1 VEPVTVSVLLAD
13 DQELVRASMRMMI
26 DVEPDLEVVAEAADG
41 EAAVELAARLRP
53 DVVVMDVRMPRLD
66 GVAATRRIMAQ
77 TGPPA
82 ILALTTFDLDE
93 YLFGTLQ
100 AGATGFVLKDDPA
113 ATLLDGIRAV
123 ARGDGFVSPG
133 PTRRLIAQ
141 AAGHGIGLVTL
152 TDGLTPREREVLAL
166 VGHALSNSQIARRL
180 CVEESTVKTH
190 VQKLLAKLDVR
201 TRVEAALIANRAGL
215 IEHRSTEPR
224 E

>member
-1 VEPVTVSVLLAD
+1 MTVSVLLAD

-26 DVEPDLEVVAEAADG
+26 DVEADLVVVAEAADG

-66 GVAATRRIMAQ
+66 GVEATRRIMAQ
-77 TGPPA
+77 AGPPA

-100 AGATGFVLKDDPA
+100 AGARGFVLKDDPA

-133 PTRRLIAQ
+133 PTRRLIAR
-141 AAGHGIGLVTL
+141 AAGHGIGLATL
-152 TDGLTPREREVLAL
+152 PDGLTPREREVLAL
-166 VGHALSNSQIARRL
+166 VGHALSNAQIARRL
-180 CVEESTVKTH
+180 RVEESTVKTH

-201 TRVEAALIANRAGL
+201 TRVEAALIASRAGL
-215 IEHRSTEPR
+215 VENGPADPKK
-224 E
+224 

>member
-1 VEPVTVSVLLAD
+1 VTVSVLLAD

-26 DVEPDLEVVAEAADG
+26 DVEPDLVVVAEAADG

-77 TGPPA
+77 ASPAA

-113 ATLLDGIRAV
+113 TTLLDGIRAV
-123 ARGDGFVSPG
+123 ARGDGFISPG
-133 PTRRLIAQ
+133 PTRRLIART
-141 AAGHGIGLVTL
+141 AGHGIGLVTL
-152 TDGLTPREREVLAL
+152 PDGLTPREREVLAL
-166 VGHALSNSQIARRL
+166 VGHALSNTQIARRL
-180 CVEESTVKTH
+180 SVGESTVKTH
-190 VQKLLAKLDVR
+190 VQNLLAKLDVR
-201 TRVEAALIANRAGL
+201 TRVEAALIASRAGL
-215 IEHRSTEPR
+215 VENGSAEPR
-224 E
+224 R

>member
-1 VEPVTVSVLLAD
+1 MTVSVLLAD

-26 DVEPDLEVVAEAADG
+26 DVEPDLVVVAEAADG

-77 TGPPA
+77 ADPPT

-113 ATLLDGIRAV
+113 TTLLDGIRAV
-123 ARGDGFVSPG
+123 ARGAGFVSPG
-133 PTRRLIAQ
+133 PTHRLITRTAR
-141 AAGHGIGLVTL
+141 HGIGLVTL
-152 TDGLTPREREVLAL
+152 PDGLTPREREVLAL
-166 VGHALSNSQIARRL
+166 VGQALSNAQIARRL
-180 CVEESTVKTH
+180 RVGESTVKTH

-201 TRVEAALIANRAGL
+201 TRVEAALIASRAGL
-215 IEHRSTEPR
+215 IEHRSAEPR
-224 E
+224 A